1 MIRAAR
7 HTDQRAIEG
16 LIRRQHAISK
26 YAGRVGISDKALE
39 QLILGLIA
47 GQAQSSVGATI
58 VTVAMRDGKVTGFI
72 AGALQRVYGIG
83 DKLEA
88 NDHFFVNEGPAA
100 DTFALVD
107 SYLAWATGNRKV
119 LEVRMGWTDS
129 IPGAERI
136 TGLLGR
142 KGLRKSGEVWS
153 LSTDAV
159 QAEVA

>member
-7 HTDQRAIEG
+7 HTDLKALEK
-16 LIRRQHAISK
+16 LIRQQHAESNL
-26 YAGRVGISDKALE
+26 AGRVGISDKALE
-39 QLILGLIA
+39 ALLLSLFA
-47 GQAQSSVGATI
+47 GQMQRSVGATL
-58 VTVAMRDGKVTGFI
+58 VMVALRDGKVTGFI
-72 AGALQRVYGIG
+72 AGSLQRLYQIG

-88 NDHFFVNEGPAA
+88 NDVFFVNTGSPADA
-100 DTFALVD
+100 FAMVNA
-107 SYLAWATGNRKV
+107 YLEWATGNRKV

-136 TGLLGR
+136 VSLLKR

-159 QAEVA
+159 QAEAA